1 MQFFYIQNRKIG
13 ASKKILYQYFLGFF
27 CPDCDS
33 FSPESILCHYI
44 ALKVERKYKPLLTF

>member
-13 ASKKILYQYFLGFF
+13 PSKKILYQYFLVFF